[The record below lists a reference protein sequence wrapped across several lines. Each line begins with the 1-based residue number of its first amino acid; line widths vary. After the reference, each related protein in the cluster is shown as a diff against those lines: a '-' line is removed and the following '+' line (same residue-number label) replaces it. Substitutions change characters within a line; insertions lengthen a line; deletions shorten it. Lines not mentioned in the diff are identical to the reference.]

1 MKKITALVLVCLMI
15 ISAGA
20 INGFADEVKLEITV
34 DGREI
39 SFNHLLAFIENDR
52 TLVPARAFLNELG
65 IQDEA
70 IIFDAGKVTVKSV
83 KELVFTVDS
92 NIVLSDGEE
101 KILDASAKIVNESLF
116 VPLRFLCE
124 ELGCTVNFYGVS
136 ELNPNRNLV
145 EIKTPAG
152 PALRIFLQEG
162 ALDNNTLPLLEVAA
176 AVTYTTNVTAVV
188 AEKES
193 VNEKMMLMLAAG
205 EPVMILDDGFVGSE
219 GFAELNKIGILADIT
234 EEIKK
239 YSPACYEWIMSDEVI
254 RAQVSG
260 EDGKI
265 YAYPVDNNGKIE
277 KFLISYTANKDKAV
291 TLAHGYREV
300 VKGFQ
305 GVEIPAE

>member
-1 MKKITALVLVCLMI
+1 MKKLTALILVCLMI

-39 SFNHLLAFIENDR
+39 SFNDLSAFIENDR

-65 IQDEA
+65 IADDA

-92 NIVLSDGEE
+92 NVVLSDGEE
-101 KILDASAKIVNESLF
+101 KLIDAAAKIVNESLF

-124 ELGCTVNFYGVS
+124 ELGCTVTFYGV
-136 ELNPNRNLV
+136 NPAFSDRNLV

-152 PALRIFLQEG
+152 IALSVFLAES
-162 ALDNNTLPLLEVAA
+162 ALENNTLPLLEVAA
-176 AVTYTTNVTAVV
+176 AVTYTTNVIAVV

-205 EPVMILDDGFVGSE
+205 EPVMILDDGFVGKE
-219 GFAELNKIGILADIT
+219 GLDKLNKIGILADIT

-239 YSPACYEWIMSDEVI
+239 HSPACYEWIMSNEEV
-254 RAQVSG
+254 RAQISG

-265 YAYPVDNNGKIE
+265 YAYPVENNGKIE
-277 KFLISYTANKDKAV
+277 KFLISYTADKEKAV
-291 TLAHGYREV
+291 ILAHGYREV

-305 GVEIPAE
+305 GVDIPAE